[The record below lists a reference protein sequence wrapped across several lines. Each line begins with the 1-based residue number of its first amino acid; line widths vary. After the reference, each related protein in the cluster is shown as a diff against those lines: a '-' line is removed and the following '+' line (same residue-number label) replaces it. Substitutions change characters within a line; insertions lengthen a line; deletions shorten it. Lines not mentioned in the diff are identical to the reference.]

1 MVNKVLHR
9 LKNDIRYRDK
19 IEHVETLPARE
30 ARYVKVEN
38 LPENISHYLEENNFQ
53 LYQHQAQAFGHVR
66 KGKNVLITT
75 PTASGKTMAFN
86 LPIMEQL
93 TNNDQ
98 ATALYIYPAKA
109 LANDQLQIIKTL
121 EKDLKL
127 KLIPN
132 IYDGDTPKSERPW
145 IKKNSRL
152 ILTNPYELHLILYW
166 HHQWE
171 RFYKNLKFV
180 VIDEAHQYRGVF
192 GSNVAFLIRRLRR
205 ICNYYGSDPQFILSS
220 ATLANP
226 LEFSEKLIGKTFHL
240 ISQDTSPSGEKHF
253 ILYNP
258 YKTKNDLSVHQETMN
273 LFLFFV
279 IQNLQTLCFT
289 VSRKM
294 AELIAMWSKN
304 QIGEKKPKMAEK
316 ITAYRAG
323 YLAEERRGI
332 EEKLRSGELIGVI
345 TTNALEVGI
354 NIGSLDAVII
364 SGYPGTMISTW
375 QQAGRSGR
383 KHNDSLVV
391 LMAFQNPLDQYFM
404 NNPQFLFDK
413 PHENAIIDLQ
423 NQHIVR
429 AHLLCTINELP
440 LNKKD
445 LQEYFEADESILR
458 EMVNEGTIRK
468 TPHQWIYNSNDN
480 PAFQHGLDQ
489 ISSDIFKV
497 MHSGRLMEKMERS
510 HAYREA
516 HEGAVLIN
524 QGETYTVETFDSKK
538 RFINVAKRTVD
549 YHTQV
554 LKDVDIKIT
563 QKIDRRE
570 IGGLNVH
577 FGELEV
583 SEDFYKYKIMNYRKV
598 LGTYPLDLPPLKF
611 RTRGVWFTLPSA
623 LKEELENKFEG
634 DEIFAGGL
642 HGTEHALIALFPL
655 HVMCDRFDIG
665 GLSTPY
671 HPDTQEP
678 TIFIYDAYEGGIGLA
693 EKALE
698 VFEELVDST
707 RALVDNCQCKDGCPS
722 CIYSP
727 KCGNEN
733 RPLHKDATSY
743 ILKKMTR
750 NMQAGEKEKIIPQ
763 IKGINPEI
771 AEENLSDNSQL
782 PSSPLS
788 APLTPQNKALVGSE
802 GYVEFE
808 ALDKLT
814 QRGKELFQNGES
826 QEALSFFDRALE
838 IRPEDAEL
846 LQYKA
851 RSLEQNGN
859 HTMALE
865 YYQQAFALDS
875 KNEELI
881 FHLAL
886 SLYNNKDYLEAKLLL
901 SDIIKS
907 NPGNDQAW
915 YLLGVILQAQ
925 QDVQGAIQFYSKALS
940 LNPDHEQASERLR
953 KLL

>member
-1 MVNKVLHR
+1 MVSKVLGK

-19 IEHVETLPARE
+19 VEHVESLPARKAHYE
-30 ARYVKVEN
+30 EVKN
-38 LPENISHYLEENNFQ
+38 LPDNIIQYLEDNHFQ
-53 LYQHQAQAFGHVR
+53 LYQHQAQSFHHVR
-66 KGKNVLITT
+66 NGENVLITT

-93 TNNDQ
+93 TYDED

-109 LANDQLQIIKTL
+109 LANDQLQIIKKL
-121 EKDLKL
+121 QEDLGLKL
-127 KLIPN
+127 TPN

-171 RFYKNLKFV
+171 KFYKNLKFV

-205 ICNYYGSDPQFILSS
+205 ICRHYGSDPQFILSS

-226 LEFSEKLIGKTFHL
+226 KEFSEKLIGKPFSL
-240 ISQDTSPSGEKHF
+240 ISNDTSPSGEKHF
-253 ILYNP
+253 VLYNP
-258 YKTKNDLSVHQETMN
+258 YKKKNDLSAHQETMN
-273 LFLFFV
+273 LFLFFI

-294 AELIAMWSKN
+294 AELIAMWSKG
-304 QIGEKKPKMAEK
+304 QIAMTKPKMAGK

-332 EEKLRSGELIGVI
+332 EHKLRTGELVGVT
-345 TTNALEVGI
+345 TTNALELGI
-354 NIGSLDAVII
+354 NIGTLDAVII
-364 SGYPGTMISTW
+364 SGYPGTMISIW

-391 LMAFQNPLDQYFM
+391 LIAFQNPLDQYFM
-404 NNPQFLFDK
+404 INPRFLFDK

-423 NQHIVR
+423 NPHITQG
-429 AHLLCTINELP
+429 HLLCAANELP
-440 LNKKD
+440 LTRDD
-445 LQEYFEADESILR
+445 LEEYFGGDDSIIKQLVR
-458 EMVNEGTIRK
+458 DGTIRQ
-468 TPHQWIYNSNDN
+468 TPRQWIYNSNDN
-480 PAFQHGLDQ
+480 PAFKHGLDQ

-538 RFINVAKRTVD
+538 RYINVAKRNVD

-554 LKDVDIKIT
+554 LKNVDVKIT
-563 QKIDRRE
+563 QKIDRRD
-570 IGGLNVH
+570 IGGLKVNY
-577 FGELEV
+577 GEVEV

-598 LGTYPLDLPPLKF
+598 LGTYPLDLAPLKF
-611 RTRGVWFTLPSA
+611 RTRGVWFTLPSS
-623 LKEELENKFEG
+623 LKEELEAKFEG

-693 EKALE
+693 EKATE
-698 VFEELVDST
+698 VFEELVAST
-707 RALVDNCQCKDGCPS
+707 RSLVEDCQCKEGCPS

-733 RPLHKDATSY
+733 RPLHKDATTY
-743 ILKKMTR
+743 ILKKM
-750 NMQAGEKEKIIPQ
+750 MQAMESGKT
-763 IKGINPEI
+763 PEI
-771 AEENLSDNSQL
+771 IHDIPTENNVQPQKSMAGAE
-782 PSSPLS
+782 
-788 APLTPQNKALVGSE
+788 A
-802 GYVEFE
+802 YVEFE
-808 ALDKLT
+808 ALDKL
-814 QRGKELFQNGES
+814 QERGVELFENHKID
-826 QEALSFFDRALE
+826 EALSFFDKALE
-838 IRPEDAEL
+838 IKPHDPHI

-851 RSLEQNGN
+851 RTLEQLGN
-859 HTMALE
+859 HKMALL
-865 YYQQAFALDS
+865 YYQQAYELDK
-875 KNEELI
+875 KNHKLI
-881 FHLAL
+881 FNLAT
-886 SLYNNKDYLEAKLLL
+886 SLYNNGEYLEAKHFL
-901 SDIIKS
+901 SDIISSK
-907 NPGNDQAW
+907 PENDQAW

-925 QDVQGAIQFYSKALS
+925 QDIQGAIQFYSKALS
-940 LNPDHEQASERLR
+940 LNPDHAEASDNLR